1 MGFNS
6 RLKALD
12 GKTFGR
18 VKAFAFVLSSVP
30 FLLLALRGWNSWRGQ
45 PYNLGAN
52 PIEFIT
58 RDLGD
63 WTLIFLM
70 ITLAVT
76 PARRLSGWPW
86 LIKLRRMLGL
96 FAFFYVGL
104 HFLTY
109 IWLDQFFDLQDIV
122 KDVIKRPFITVGFLA
137 FLGLIPLAVT
147 STNAMVKRLGGKR
160 WQALHRLVYAIA
172 TLGVVH
178 YWWLVKKDIREPLLY
193 AFILG
198 VLLGIRLFW
207 NLQKRQRRAGTE
219 VSAVRV
225 VNN

>member
-1 MGFNS
+1 MNLFA
-6 RLKALD
+6 RLKTLNA
-12 GKTFGR
+12 KAVGR
-18 VKAFAFVLSSVP
+18 LKIVAFVAAAVP

-45 PYNLGAN
+45 PYDLGAN

-70 ITLAVT
+70 VTLAVT
-76 PARRLSGWPW
+76 PLRRFTSWAW

-96 FAFFYVGL
+96 FAFFYASL
-104 HFLTY
+104 HFITY

-122 KDVIKRPFITVGFLA
+122 KDVIKRPFITVGFAA
-137 FLGLIPLAVT
+137 FLCLIPLAVT

-160 WQALHRLVYAIA
+160 WQVLHRLVYAIA

-193 AFILG
+193 ALIL
-198 VLLGIRLFW
+198 VALLGIRLFW
-207 NLQKRQRRAGTE
+207 NLQKRQRLAQSG
-219 VSAVRV
+219 VAQV